1 MTPIVLTTLNAR
13 YAHTALG
20 LRYLYANMGELQPMT
35 KIIEFTMNEQ
45 IQSIAE
51 DLLKHSPRIIGI
63 GVYIWNASQ
72 CSELIQ
78 ILKKVSPQS
87 VIVLGGPEA
96 GHLPHR
102 VDLSHADYII
112 SGEGEVAFYELCK
125 ELLNPVFPVH
135 PEPVEGQKFMLRQA
149 HHERIE
155 RSPHFIKATLP
166 DLKSIHLPY
175 SAYNDEDVAHRYIYV
190 EASRGCPFECEFCL
204 SSIDEKVRNFPL
216 DELLEEFEVLWQ
228 RGARSFKFID
238 RTFNLNM
245 TFANRILD
253 FFLSKEPPYFAHFE
267 VIPDHFPDV
276 LKEKIKQFP
285 TGSLQLEIGIQT
297 LDPVIAKGINRPLKL
312 EKIFENLNFLENE
325 TSAHMHLDLIV
336 GLPGE
341 TLKGFGRNLNKLVS
355 LTHSEIQIGILKNL
369 SGTTLSRH
377 DHEHGMIYSDM
388 PPYDI
393 LQNNLLSF
401 GDIQKMKR
409 FARFWDI
416 FYNSGSFTKTVPL
429 LWKTNSNSV
438 HGELVEPYCP
448 STSSGRTAYNEKH
461 EVFKNFYAFSEW
473 IYTQTLSTW
482 KISLER
488 QIALIHA
495 YLCEYHNKAI
505 VEAAL
510 TEDLAQR
517 PEKTIPFFLRQSTIE
532 KKEKEIKAVTPKRQ
546 AKREFSPKLPLKSS
560 LPPPV

>member
-1 MTPIVLTTLNAR
+1 MDTILLTTLNAR

-20 LRYLYANMGELQPMT
+20 LRYLYANMHELQPKT
-35 KIIEFTMNEQ
+35 KIIEFTINEQ
-45 IQSIAE
+45 IQSITE
-51 DLLKHSPRIIGI
+51 NLLKHSPRIIGI
-63 GVYIWNASQ
+63 GVYIWNATQ
-72 CSELIQ
+72 TSELIQ
-78 ILKKVSPQS
+78 TIKKVSPS
-87 VIVLGGPEA
+87 TIIVLGGPEA
-96 GHLPHR
+96 GYLPHR
-102 VDLSHADYII
+102 VDFSKADYII

-125 ELLNPVFPVH
+125 EILNHGSSAYPVSFAIPTKAGIQLVPRAK
-135 PEPVEGQKFMLRQA
+135 PEDDGEKTQHKKQ
-149 HHERIE
+149 
-155 RSPHFIKATLP
+155 PHLIKAPLP
-166 DLKSIHLPY
+166 DLKSIALPY
-175 SAYNDEDVAHRYIYV
+175 TAYSEEDVAHRYIYV

-204 SSIDEKVRNFPL
+204 SSIDEKVRNFSL
-216 DELLEEFEVLWQ
+216 DRLLEEFETLWQ

-253 FFLSKEPPYFAHFE
+253 FFLSKEPPFFAHFE

-285 TGSLQLEIGIQT
+285 AGSLQLEIGIQT
-297 LDPVIAKGINRPLKL
+297 LDPIIAKGINRPLKV
-312 EKIFENLNFLENE
+312 EKIFENLKFLENE
-325 TSAHMHLDLIV
+325 TRAHMHLDLIV

-341 TLKGFGRNLNKLVS
+341 TLEGFGRNLDKLVS

-377 DHEHGMIYSDM
+377 DKSHGMIYSDI

-401 GDIQKMKR
+401 SDIQKMKR

-416 FYNSGSFTKTVPL
+416 FYNSGSFTQTVPL
-429 LWKTNSNSV
+429 IWANGS
-438 HGELVEPYCP
+438 
-448 STSSGRTAYNEKH
+448 
-461 EVFKNFYAFSEW
+461 VFKGFYTFSEW

-488 QIALIHA
+488 QISLIHT
-495 YLCEYHNKAI
+495 YLCQYHDKEC

-510 TEDLAQR
+510 VEDLAQR
-517 PEKTIPFFLRQSTIE
+517 PEKTIPFFLRQSTQE
-532 KKEKEIKAVTPKRQ
+532 KKEKDTKAVTPKRQ
-546 AKREFSPKLPLKSS
+546 AKRI
-560 LPPPV
+560 

>member
-1 MTPIVLTTLNAR
+1 MHTILLTTLNAR

-20 LRYLYANMGELQPMT
+20 LRYLYANMHELQSET
-35 KIIEFTMNEQ
+35 TIIEFTMNEQ
-45 IQSIAE
+45 IQSITE

-63 GVYIWNASQ
+63 GVYIWNAAQ
-72 CSELIQ
+72 TSELIQ
-78 ILKKVSPQS
+78 TIKKVSPQT
-87 VIVLGGPEA
+87 IIILGGPEA
-96 GHLPHR
+96 GYLPHR
-102 VDLSHADYII
+102 VDFSKADYII

-125 ELLNPVFPVH
+125 ELLSPVH
-135 PEPVEGQKFMLRQA
+135 SELVEPSTLRQA
-149 HHERIE
+149 QGERN
-155 RSPHFIKATLP
+155 PHFIKAPLP
-166 DLKSIHLPY
+166 DLKLINLPY
-175 SAYNDEDVAHRYIYV
+175 SAFNDEDVAHRYIYV

-216 DELLEEFEVLWQ
+216 DQLLEEFETLWQ

-245 TFANRILD
+245 SFANRILD

-285 TGSLQLEIGIQT
+285 AGSLQLEIGIQT
-297 LDPVIAKGINRPLKL
+297 LDPEIAKGINRPLKL
-312 EKIFENLNFLENE
+312 EKIFNNLRFLENE

-341 TLKGFGRNLNKLVS
+341 NIEGFGRNLDQLVS

-377 DHEHGMIYSDM
+377 DRAHGMIYSDI

-401 GDIQKMKR
+401 EQIQKMKR

-429 LWKTNSNSV
+429 LW
-438 HGELVEPYCP
+438 
-448 STSSGRTAYNEKH
+448 NEGK
-461 EVFKNFYAFSEW
+461 VFEGFYAFSEW

-488 QIALIHA
+488 QIALIHT
-495 YLCEYHNKAI
+495 YLCEHHDKEVI
-505 VEAAL
+505 EAAL
-510 TEDLAQR
+510 VEDLAQR
-517 PEKTIPFFLRQSTIE
+517 PEKTIPFFLRQSTMT
-532 KKEKEIKAVTPKRQ
+532 KKEKEAKAITPKRQ
-546 AKREFSPKLPLKSS
+546 AKRI
-560 LPPPV
+560 

>member
-1 MTPIVLTTLNAR
+1 MHTILLTTLNAR

-35 KIIEFTMNEQ
+35 RIVEFTMNEQ

-51 DLLKHSPRIIGI
+51 ELLKHSPRIIGI

-78 ILKKVSPQS
+78 TLKKVSPQT

-102 VDLSHADYII
+102 VDLSRADYII

-125 ELLNPVFPVH
+125 EILSTRHCGLHPQSKILNQVQDDNKP
-135 PEPVEGQKFMLRQA
+135 
-149 HHERIE
+149 I
-155 RSPHFIKATLP
+155 FIKAPLP

-216 DELLEEFEVLWQ
+216 DELLEEFETLWE

-276 LKEKIKQFP
+276 LKEKIKLFP
-285 TGSLQLEIGIQT
+285 AGSLQLEIGIQT
-297 LDPVIAKGINRPLKL
+297 LDPLIAKGINRPLKL
-312 EKIFENLNFLENE
+312 EKIVENLRFLENE
-325 TSAHMHLDLIV
+325 THAHMHLDLIV

-341 TLKGFGRNLNKLVS
+341 SIEGFGRNLDTLVS

-377 DHEHGMIYSDM
+377 DQEHGMIYSDT

-401 GDIQKMKR
+401 EQIQKMKR

-429 LWKTNSNSV
+429 LWT
-438 HGELVEPYCP
+438 
-448 STSSGRTAYNEKH
+448 STCIRHCGLDPQSKILNQVQDDQIPR
-461 EVFKNFYAFSEW
+461 VFDGFYAFSEW

-495 YLCEYHNKAI
+495 YLCEHHNKEI

-510 TEDLAQR
+510 IEDLATR

-532 KKEKEIKAVTPKRQ
+532 KNTKEAKTVTPKRQ
-546 AKREFSPKLPLKSS
+546 AKR
-560 LPPPV
+560 V

>member
-1 MTPIVLTTLNAR
+1 MTSIVLTTLNAR

-20 LRYLYANMGELQPMT
+20 LRYLYANLHELQSEA

-45 IQSIAE
+45 IQSITE
-51 DLLKHSPRIIGI
+51 DLLKHSPKIIGI
-63 GVYIWNASQ
+63 GTYIWNAAQ
-72 CSELIQ
+72 TSELIRT
-78 ILKKVSPQS
+78 LKKVSPETI
-87 VIVLGGPEA
+87 IVLGGPEA

-102 VDLSHADYII
+102 VDFSKADYII
-112 SGEGEVAFYELCK
+112 SGEGEIAFYALCK
-125 ELLNPVFPVH
+125 ELLSPVIPCHDTESKILNPV
-135 PEPVEGQKFMLRQA
+135 QDDKQ
-149 HHERIE
+149 
-155 RSPHFIKATLP
+155 PHFIKAPIP
-166 DLKSIHLPY
+166 DLKAINLPY
-175 SAYNDEDVAHRYIYV
+175 AAFNDEDIAHRYIYV

-216 DELLEEFEVLWQ
+216 DQLLEEFEILWQ

-245 TFANRILD
+245 TFANRLLD

-276 LKEKIKQFP
+276 LKEKIKLFP
-285 TGSLQLEIGIQT
+285 AGSLQLEIGIQT
-297 LDPVIAKGINRPLKL
+297 LDPVIAKGINRPLKV
-312 EKIFENLNFLENE
+312 EKIFENLRFLENE
-325 TSAHMHLDLIV
+325 THAHMHLDLIV

-341 TLKGFGRNLNKLVS
+341 SIEGFGRNLDALVS

-377 DHEHGMIYSDM
+377 DKAHGMIYSDT

-401 GDIQKMKR
+401 SDIQKMKR

-429 LWKTNSNSV
+429 LWSEGSV
-438 HGELVEPYCP
+438 FEG
-448 STSSGRTAYNEKH
+448 
-461 EVFKNFYAFSEW
+461 FYAFSEW

-488 QIALIHA
+488 QIALIHT
-495 YLCEYHNKAI
+495 YLCERHRKEI

-510 TEDLAQR
+510 IEDLAQR
-517 PEKTIPFFLRQSTIE
+517 PEKTIPFFLRQSTQE
-532 KKEKEIKAVTPKRQ
+532 KKTKEINTVTPKRQ
-546 AKREFSPKLPLKSS
+546 AKRI
-560 LPPPV
+560 

>member
-1 MTPIVLTTLNAR
+1 MHTILLTTLNAR

-20 LRYLYANMGELQPMT
+20 LRYLYANLHELQSET

-63 GVYIWNASQ
+63 GVYIWNAAQSA
-72 CSELIQ
+72 ELIQ
-78 ILKKVSPQS
+78 TLKKVSPQTI
-87 VIVLGGPEA
+87 IVLGGPEA
-96 GHLPHR
+96 GYLPHR
-102 VDLSHADYII
+102 VDFSKADYII

-125 ELLNPVFPVH
+125 ELL
-135 PEPVEGQKFMLRQA
+135 
-149 HHERIE
+149 
-155 RSPHFIKATLP
+155 SPRHCGLDPQSKILNQVQDDKKPQFIKAPLP
-166 DLKSIHLPY
+166 DLKAISLPY
-175 SAYNDEDVAHRYIYV
+175 TAFNDEDVEHRYIYV

-216 DELLEEFEVLWQ
+216 DQLLEEFETLWQ

-276 LKEKIKQFP
+276 LKEKIKLFP
-285 TGSLQLEIGIQT
+285 IGSLQLEIGIQT
-297 LDPVIAKGINRPLKL
+297 LDPIIAKGINRPLKV
-312 EKIFENLNFLENE
+312 EKIFDNLRFLEND

-341 TLKGFGRNLNKLVS
+341 SIEGFGHNLDILVS

-377 DHEHGMIYSDM
+377 DQAHGMIYSDT

-401 GDIQKMKR
+401 EQIQKMKR

-429 LWKTNSNSV
+429 LW
-438 HGELVEPYCP
+438 
-448 STSSGRTAYNEKH
+448 TSPVIPCHDTESKILNQVQDDEKPK
-461 EVFKNFYAFSEW
+461 VFKHFYTFSEW

-482 KISLER
+482 KISLDR
-488 QIALIHA
+488 QITLIHTF
-495 YLCEYHNKAI
+495 LCEHHDKEI

-510 TEDLAQR
+510 THDLAQR
-517 PEKTIPFFLRQSTIE
+517 PEKTIPFFLRQSTQE
-532 KKEKEIKAVTPKRQ
+532 KKEKEVKMVTPKRQ
-546 AKREFSPKLPLKSS
+546 AKRA
-560 LPPPV
+560 